1 MSTCREPRSRRGA
14 VSVMVAVMA
23 PSLIAVAAL
32 VLDGG
37 VWLIERAR
45 LQIAADAAANGA
57 GYLLLDSSLQTQS
70 SSSQTAAFQS
80 VALAEANGA
89 AAALIGTLVTP
100 IAVSVASS
108 WTSVGVTLTSRAD
121 SFLAEAI
128 GLSGP
133 TLVATASAGLT
144 PAAACVLALNTSAA
158 DAIDVNNMGSIRA
171 TGCGIVADSTS
182 SSAIYLNSGT
192 ISGQTIAA
200 VGGFSESNSGSNT
213 VSPASPTSGASPV
226 ANPYASLSPPVAGA
240 CDYTN
245 ASFTAW
251 QSGPYSFT
259 QSKNVFCGN
268 TTIGGN
274 STTDTFAPG
283 VYYVVNGNL
292 VFNNADVTQAQG
304 VTFVLSGSSP
314 GSFQWTNYSGSY
326 QMSAPTSGATAGILV
341 WQECPSSGSAPAN
354 SMAGGSTLQISGS
367 FYAPCGALQISN
379 NAQLTT
385 ASGGSMSVIV
395 NTISAVGSA
404 GISAASSTGGSGGAT
419 RPHLTQ

>member
-1 MSTCREPRSRRGA
+1 
-14 VSVMVAVMA
+14 MA
-23 PSLIAVAAL
+23 PSLVAVAAL

-37 VWLIERAR
+37 MWLIERAR

-57 GYLLLDSSLQTQS
+57 GYLLLDSSLQS
-70 SSSQTAAFQS
+70 ESASAQTSAFQS
-80 VALAEANGA
+80 VALAEATGA
-89 AAALIGTLVTP
+89 AGTLIGNLATP
-100 IAVSVASS
+100 IGISVASG
-108 WTSVGVTLTSRAD
+108 WTSVTVTLSSQAD
-121 SFLAEAI
+121 SFLAGAV

-133 TLVATASAGLT
+133 TLVATAALAPVS
-144 PAAACVLALNTSAA
+144 ACVLALNSSAA

-171 TGCGIVADSTS
+171 TGCGIVADSNS

-192 ISGQTIAA
+192 ISGEEVAA
-200 VGGFSESNSGSNT
+200 VGDFSKSNSGSNT
-213 VSPASPTSGASPV
+213 VSPANPTDDASAV
-226 ANPYASLSPPVAGA
+226 ANPYASRSPPVAGA

-259 QSKNVFCGN
+259 QANNVFCGN

-292 VFNNADVTQAQG
+292 VFNNADITQAQG

-314 GSFQWTNYSGSY
+314 GSFQWTNYSNTY
-326 QMSAPTSGATAGILV
+326 QLSAPTSGATAGILV

-354 SMAGGSTLQISGS
+354 TMAGGSTLEVSGA
-367 FYAPCGALQISN
+367 FYAPCGALQMSN

-404 GISAASSTGGSGGAT
+404 GISAASSTGGSGGAS

>member
-1 MSTCREPRSRRGA
+1 
-14 VSVMVAVMA
+14 MA

-37 VWLIERAR
+37 MWLIESAR

-57 GYLLLDSSLQTQS
+57 GYLLLDSSLQS
-70 SSSQTAAFQS
+70 ESASAQTSAFQS
-80 VALAEANGA
+80 VALAEATGA
-89 AAALIGTLVTP
+89 AGTLIGNLTTP
-100 IAVSVASS
+100 IGINVASG
-108 WTSVGVTLTSRAD
+108 WTSVTVTLSSQAN
-121 SFLAEAI
+121 SFLAGAV

-133 TLVATASAGLT
+133 TLVATATAGLA
-144 PAAACVLALNTSAA
+144 PVSACVLALNTSAA
-158 DAIDVNNMGSIRA
+158 DAIDVNNMGHVLA

-192 ISGQTIAA
+192 ISGQEIEA
-200 VGGFSESNSGSNT
+200 VGGFSKSNSGSNT
-213 VSPASPTSGASPV
+213 VSPANPTTGASAV
-226 ANPYASLSPPVAGA
+226 ANPYGSLTPPVAGA

-251 QSGPYSFT
+251 QATPYSFT
-259 QSKNVFCGN
+259 QAKNVFCGN

-292 VFNNADVTQAQG
+292 VFNNADITQAQG

-314 GSFQWTNYSGSY
+314 GSFQWTNYSNTY
-326 QMSAPTSGATAGILV
+326 QLSAPTSGATAGILV

-354 SMAGGSTLQISGS
+354 TMAGGSTLEVSGA
-367 FYAPCGALQISN
+367 FYAPCGALQMSN

-404 GISAASSTGGSGGAT
+404 GISAASSTGGSGGAS